1 MRFLVLSLALAAC
14 KSDNV
19 LIIDKEDPVVIDDG
33 SIKGRVCDP
42 SGLTWL
48 ADAQAYLNVV
58 DDKGVI
64 IDTRIAYSDTDGYWQ
79 ITDLP
84 GERDYT
90 YYVQYGP
97 EVLQRDTVYIAS
109 GDEYEIPEPDCFDPL
124 TLDVAVVTGDY
135 DDFHLVLNQMGFAN
149 YVLVDGLD
157 EDDLKD
163 FLDDPEELA
172 QFDIIFFNGGF
183 VEEGVI
189 YNTDDGEDDDDT
201 GGEVDTGAATRMANI
216 VSYVEGGGSIYA
228 SDWAYDVVEIGW
240 PERADFAGADEI
252 PDDAQMGDYV
262 IVNAAVSDNSLAE
275 FLGSSYLDVT
285 YDLPV
290 WPPVIEV
297 AESVSVHVSG
307 DVEYSEGLSNFPLS
321 AAPLLYSFNAGDGK
335 VVYSTFRVARNA
347 NDDVVST
354 LQYMMYR
361 L

>member
-1 MRFLVLSLALAAC
+1 VLQFAESPMRFILLSLGLVGCAGDLVL
-14 KSDNV
+14 NV
-19 LIIDKEDPVVIDDG
+19 KNEDPIVIEDG

-58 DDKGVI
+58 DDAGVI
-64 IDTRIAYSDTDGYWQ
+64 VDTRIAYSDIDGYWE

-97 EVLQRDTVYIAS
+97 EVLIEDTVWIGD

-124 TLDVAVVTGDY
+124 TLDVAVITGDF
-135 DDFHLVLNQMGFAN
+135 DDFNLVLNQMGFAN
-149 YVLVDGLD
+149 YVLIEGTV
-157 EDDLKD
+157 EDDIKD
-163 FLDDPEELA
+163 FLDDPAELA
-172 QFDIIFFNGGF
+172 KYDIIFFNGGF
-183 VEEGVI
+183 IEEGVVHDVDNPS
-189 YNTDDGEDDDDT
+189 NTGP
-201 GGEVDTGAATRMANI
+201 AQRMANI
-216 VSYVEGGGSIYA
+216 VSYVESGGSIYA

-240 PERADFAGADEI
+240 PDAADFAGADEI
-252 PDDAQMGDYV
+252 PDDAQMGDYENV
-262 IVNAAVSDNSLAE
+262 SAAISDNSLAE
-275 FLGSSYLDVT
+275 FLGATYLDVT

-290 WPPVIEV
+290 WPPVIDV
-297 AESVSVHVSG
+297 ADSVSVHVRG
-307 DVEYSEGLSNFPLS
+307 DVPYSDGLSNYSLS
-321 AAPLLYSFNAGDGK
+321 ASPLLYSFNAGDGK
-335 VVYSTFRVARNA
+335 VVFSTFRVARNA